1 MPRVAL
7 ETTFE
12 TVPAIKRILDEV
24 DVSLRHSQYALFT
37 IGCEKA
43 NSIGMFMERFA
54 RTVASSKKRVLL
66 ISDGVVKPTK
76 YMKTKCTFPL
86 TINGFEQLA
95 RCNDFDVVV
104 VAHYESIASAPPGE
118 VSNIGAR
125 TKALLNYAKYRSC
138 REQPTA
144 LVLGVNLFYS
154 ALDRFAFPYQALLQ
168 SASAF
173 RVTDKELL
181 VVKSRYGTII

>member
-12 TVPAIKRILDEV
+12 AVPAIKRILGEV
-24 DVSLRHSQYALFT
+24 DVSLRHAQYALFT
-37 IGCEKA
+37 IGCENA

-66 ISDGVVKPTK
+66 ISDAVVKPTK
-76 YMKTKCTFPL
+76 YMKTECTFSL
-86 TINGFEQLA
+86 TINEFEQLA

-104 VAHYESIASAPPGE
+104 VAHYGSIASAPGE
-118 VSNIGAR
+118 VSNLGAH
-125 TKALLNYAKYRSC
+125 TKALLNYAKCRSC

-144 LVLGVNLFYS
+144 LVLGVSLFHS